1 MPGAKK
7 MSRHTIDGG
16 DTAGLS
22 ARLSQARAKLGA
34 ASTPE
39 IFALQISVPGNLH
52 GQLYA
57 WIVAVRSRAASARY
71 EIKFI
76 VTEDAIGFGFRRH
89 GESPFDYAG

>member
-1 MPGAKK
+1 

-16 DTAGLS
+16 DTPGLS

-71 EIKFI
+71 GIKFI